1 MDRRNFFIGSA
12 VGLGALAVPGCAKSK
27 AAGAPSTVPPLGANP
42 SWADVRAQFR
52 LTHERI
58 HMTGFLLASHPRPV
72 ADDIERHRRGL
83 DEDPATYLHA
93 NEAIIEPAVRRAAEK
108 YLGAGI
114 DEVALTDS
122 TTMGIGVVYGG
133 LQLRPGQEI
142 LTTTHDHIVTHLAL
156 DYRAAHTQTT
166 VRRVALYDD
175 PAKTSADE
183 ITSRLAKAIK
193 PTTRIIALT
202 WVHSGT
208 GVKLPIRAL
217 ADVVARA
224 NANRAEPDRALLF
237 VDGVHGFGN
246 QDVRVADLGCDF
258 FMAGC
263 HKWIFGPRGTGIVYG
278 RNWSITSPTIPSF
291 DPAWRTE
298 PLDKMP
304 AAAFMSPGGFH
315 SFEHRWALPAAFA
328 FHEQIGFQRVA
339 SRIRDLNTRCKDQ
352 LAKVRGVKV
361 ATPMSDDLSAGIIC
375 FSVDGQPP
383 EAVVKAL
390 AANRIIASI
399 TPPFYEAPY
408 ARLAPSLL
416 TDEADVDRAVA
427 AVAAI

>member
-1 MDRRNFFIGSA
+1 
-12 VGLGALAVPGCAKSK
+12 
-27 AAGAPSTVPPLGANP
+27 
-42 SWADVRAQFR
+42 
-52 LTHERI
+52 
-58 HMTGFLLASHPRPV
+58 
-72 ADDIERHRRGL
+72 
-83 DEDPATYLHA
+83 
-93 NEAIIEPAVRRAAEK
+93 
-108 YLGAGI
+108 
-114 DEVALTDS
+114 
-122 TTMGIGVVYGG
+122 
-133 LQLRPGQEI
+133 
-142 LTTTHDHIVTHLAL
+142 
-156 DYRAAHTQTT
+156 
-166 VRRVALYDD
+166 
-175 PAKTSADE
+175 
-183 ITSRLAKAIK
+183 
-193 PTTRIIALT
+193 
-202 WVHSGT
+202 
-208 GVKLPIRAL
+208 
-217 ADVVARA
+217 
-224 NANRAEPDRALLF
+224 
-237 VDGVHGFGN
+237 
-246 QDVRVADLGCDF
+246 
-258 FMAGC
+258 
-263 HKWIFGPRGTGIVYG
+263 
-278 RNWSITSPTIPSF
+278 
-291 DPAWRTE
+291 
-298 PLDKMP
+298 MP